1 MTEREQTDGGVE
13 REEEGQEPSLR
24 PEQPSVK
31 AARAGKRA
39 AGARAPAEDS
49 AAPATPSGH
58 RGAASGVVQPP
69 IAATVTGRRKIPA
82 RISRRAVLR
91 LGFWAGL
98 GAAVAGTL
106 GITVDLVYPRGV
118 TGFGGEVVAGPVE
131 DFPPGGK
138 TQITEGRFWLVHLTE
153 QQGGPGILA
162 LWWKCPH
169 LGCTV
174 PWLGGFLWPDPD
186 TGADKMGWFRC
197 PCHGSTFTEAGLLVY
212 GPSPRAMD
220 TMRVRIEEGMVI
232 VDSGDITDG
241 GPDNPSRAVPV

>member
-1 MTEREQTDGGVE
+1 M
-13 REEEGQEPSLR
+13 
-24 PEQPSVK
+24 
-31 AARAGKRA
+31 
-39 AGARAPAEDS
+39 
-49 AAPATPSGH
+49 
-58 RGAASGVVQPP
+58 
-69 IAATVTGRRKIPA
+69 
-82 RISRRAVLR
+82 LR

-98 GAAVAGTL
+98 GAAAAGTL
-106 GITVDLVYPRGV
+106 GVTFDLFYPRGV
-118 TGFGGEVVAGPVE
+118 VGFGGEVIAGPVE
-131 DFPPGGK
+131 DFPPGSK

-153 QQGGPGILA
+153 EQGGPGLLA

-186 TGADKMGWFRC
+186 TGSDKMGWFRC
-197 PCHGSTFTEAGLLVY
+197 PCHGSTFTDAGLLVY

-220 TMRVRIEEGMVI
+220 TMRVRIEQGVVI